1 MGPQEATS
9 TARAL
14 LDAIRRAHAE
24 SSRPVEV
31 VLSPQGVL
39 AMTHYFELRDRNRHG
54 VVDLSEVEGVPCRV
68 DQRQQDPWILVT
80 GPRK

>member
-39 AMTHYFELRDRNRHG
+39 AMTHYFEFRDRDHG
-54 VVDLSEVEGVPCRV
+54 VVDLSEIEGVPCRV
-68 DQRQQDPWILVT
+68 DQNQRDPWILVT